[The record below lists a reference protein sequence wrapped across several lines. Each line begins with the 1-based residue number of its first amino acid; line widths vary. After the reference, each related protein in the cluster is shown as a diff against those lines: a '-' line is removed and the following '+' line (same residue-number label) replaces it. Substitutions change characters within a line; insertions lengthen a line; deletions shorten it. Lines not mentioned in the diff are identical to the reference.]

1 MKLRKRREEED
12 VITAVLY
19 DDEEEV
25 WKAKYAVDRGVCT
38 IDFGS
43 LDANFMQD
51 TIGRCKRKRR
61 KWVPIP
67 QGSATGNTDQQ
78 SAVIQPSQIP
88 TSEPGSV
95 PGDLYNANAF
105 CQRNCFLLVF
115 RHSFSTTQIE
125 QFTSQTPHSAYL
137 NETFGDIVQQH
148 LGVHTLIRDDI
159 TVQTEVGFRT
169 ILMEPGTSWMLSPVR
184 ADGYTGHTVI
194 ITNNWSLV

>member
-19 DDEEEV
+19 DDEEKV

-78 SAVIQPSQIP
+78 SAVIQPSEIP

-95 PGDLYNANAF
+95 PGDLCVYAHVVKPLSYTAASPIHINGNG
-105 CQRNCFLLVF
+105 N
-115 RHSFSTTQIE
+115 
-125 QFTSQTPHSAYL
+125 L
-137 NETFGDIVQQH
+137 NQ
-148 LGVHTLIRDDI
+148 
-159 TVQTEVGFRT
+159 
-169 ILMEPGTSWMLSPVR
+169 P
-184 ADGYTGHTVI
+184 
-194 ITNNWSLV
+194 